1 MAKYKSV
8 FEMITSLGFAAA
20 ALLILL
26 AMALAQEGIEGI
38 WMVVAAFAELGLL
51 IGGVWLAYRYVQHRM
66 GRTRLIILDDE
77 GMKAKRSLGEEG
89 ELVILGY
96 DPGTQ
101 LFTFQ
106 GRGNQVMDQP
116 VYLTASLYRLK
127 YDCSAITIRLAEVEQ
142 DRIIPLMDVTGRGSQ
157 SFAVEAD
164 GRYVFQVE
172 CRPGAKWRIECVQ
185 L

>member
-1 MAKYKSV
+1 MAKYKPL

-26 AMALAQEGIEGI
+26 AVALAQEGIEGL
-38 WMVVAAFAELGLL
+38 WMVAAAFAELGLL
-51 IGGVWLAYRYVQHRM
+51 TGGVWLAYRYVQHRT
-66 GRTRLIILDDE
+66 GRTRLLIVDDE
-77 GMKAKRSLGEEG
+77 GLKAKRSLGEEG
-89 ELVILGY
+89 ELVILSY
-96 DPGTQ
+96 DPGTR

-106 GRGNQVMDQP
+106 GRGSQVMDQP
-116 VYLTASLYRLK
+116 VHLTASLYRLK
-127 YDCSAITIRLAEVEQ
+127 YDCSAVKIKLAEVDQ
-142 DRIIPLMDVTGRGSQ
+142 DVIIPLMDVTGRGSQ

-172 CRPGAKWRIECVQ
+172 CRPAAKWRIECVQ